1 MTRELEQVSSELIRL
16 QSQLQG
22 TANRLWK
29 LKFSLNSAFHLGYS
43 ESDFLPRRLL
53 SLRREEQDHYEDLL
67 GRLKRL
73 LSSYLGAPVLVFD
86 AGEDLDALVHIH
98 RTIRYLKNAYCSEP
112 PLLHA
117 LARLS
122 RALPA
127 SSSH

>member
-1 MTRELEQVSSELIRL
+1 MRRELEQVSSELTGL

-22 TANRLWK
+22 TANRLWN
-29 LKFSLNSAFHLGYS
+29 LKFSLNSAFHHGYS
-43 ESDFLPRRLL
+43 ERDFLPRRLL
-53 SLRREEQDHYEDLL
+53 SLRREEQEHFEDLL
-67 GRLKRL
+67 HRLKLL
-73 LSSYLGAPVLVFD
+73 LSSCLGAPVLVFD
-86 AGEDLDALVHIH
+86 SDEDLNTLMHMH

-127 SSSH
+127 RGSH